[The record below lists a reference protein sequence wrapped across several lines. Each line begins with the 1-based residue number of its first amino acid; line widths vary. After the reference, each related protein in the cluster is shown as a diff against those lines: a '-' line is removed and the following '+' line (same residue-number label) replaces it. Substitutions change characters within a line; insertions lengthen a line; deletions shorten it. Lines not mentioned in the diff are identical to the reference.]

1 MHEIVGGE
9 LTFAPGSGRAT
20 PRNYRVSGD
29 LIARG
34 GPRVPAAVDSCAR
47 AFEQLAE
54 AYQRFG
60 LTIEALT
67 GEPHQ
72 RLRRITALREAGRL
86 DDSLRWAEVA

>member
-1 MHEIVGGE
+1 M
-9 LTFAPGSGRAT
+9 PRGSGADA
-20 PRNYRVSGD
+20 RNYRVSCD
-29 LIARG
+29 LIARE
-34 GPRVPAAVDSCAR
+34 VPAFR
-47 AFEQLAE
+47 PQWTLERGIEQLAE